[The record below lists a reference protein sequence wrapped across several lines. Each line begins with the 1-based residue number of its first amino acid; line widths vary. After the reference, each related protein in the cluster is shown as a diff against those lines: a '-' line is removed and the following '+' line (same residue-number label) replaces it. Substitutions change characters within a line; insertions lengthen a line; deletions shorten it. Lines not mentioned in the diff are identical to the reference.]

1 MTAQATEVLRYKDQE
16 YEMQT
21 EPLALYVKQNP
32 KIQFASPLSSC
43 WRGYIGTWEIIGSN
57 DKGFGLYLVELK
69 GYTRT
74 TKELSIKDV
83 FPDYPHGVFAH
94 WFNGTLKCPFG
105 EQLKYV
111 HMGYNTTYEKE
122 LLLEIKQGLLIN
134 ESIVNNKDL
143 QESL

>member
-57 DKGFGLYLVELK
+57 DKGFGLYLFELK

-134 ESIVNNKDL
+134 ESIVNNKAL